1 MFFFFVGLLCGVIIA
16 QEFPTIPKLR
26 PQINKI
32 IHKFSNDSESNQS
45 SNSSSSN
52 SSSSEHKED

>member
-16 QEFPTIPKLR
+16 QEFTTIPKLR

-32 IHKFSNDSESNQS
+32 IHKFSNDSGSNQ
-45 SNSSSSN
+45 SSN